1 MCGLVLSE
9 HDEFDCIYCWW
20 KMFFLICWVKCLDLN
35 VVLIVFS
42 SETGVRVLKLGHLNE
57 SDGA

>member
-1 MCGLVLSE
+1 MMNFNVFTVGG
-9 HDEFDCIYCWW
+9 